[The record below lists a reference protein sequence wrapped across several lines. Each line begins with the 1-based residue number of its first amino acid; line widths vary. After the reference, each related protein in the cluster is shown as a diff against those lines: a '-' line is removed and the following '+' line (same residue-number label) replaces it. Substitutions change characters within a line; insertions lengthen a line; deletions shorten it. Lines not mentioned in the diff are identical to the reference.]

1 MMTFMKDEKTF
12 GAFIREKRQR
22 KSISLRY
29 LVELL
34 DLSPVHL
41 SNIENNRRP
50 APKDEVLKKIIEV
63 LQLNKQEQ
71 EEMYELAAK
80 SKDIPTVPG
89 DLPEYISGNELARV
103 ALRTAKDVD
112 ATDQEWK
119 EFIEKLKKRSK
130 QEE

>member
-1 MMTFMKDEKTF
+1 MTMKDEISF
-12 GAFIREKRQR
+12 GAFLRSKRLCR
-22 KSISLRY
+22 NISLRY

-41 SNIENNRRP
+41 SNIENDRRP
-50 APKDEVLKKIIEV
+50 APKGEVLKKIIEV

-71 EEMYELAAK
+71 IDLYELAAK
-80 SKDIPTVPG
+80 SKDIPSVPN
-89 DLPEYISGNELARV
+89 DLPEYISTNELARV

-112 ATDQEWK
+112 ATDKEWRD
-119 EFIEKLKKRSK
+119 FIERLKKRSK

>member
-1 MMTFMKDEKTF
+1 MKEERTF
-12 GAFIREKRQR
+12 GEFIREKRLQR
-22 KSISLRY
+22 NITLRM

-34 DLSPVHL
+34 DLSPVHM

-50 APKDEVLKKIIEV
+50 APKDEVLKRIIEV
-63 LQLNKQEQ
+63 LKLDKQAQ

-103 ALRTAKDVD
+103 ALRTAKDMD
-112 ATDQEWK
+112 ATDKEWM
-119 EFIEKLKKRSK
+119 EFIEKLRKRS
-130 QEE
+130 QEEEKNE